1 MEDTYIGVDLGG
13 TKVLAAR
20 VNKMEILETEH
31 RYLPPDNGD
40 QNVVIGLIKEVI
52 SELIDPTV
60 KGIGVGIPS
69 LVDYEKGIISKI
81 QNIPS
86 WKNVHLTEI
95 LSQHFEIPAYIQN
108 DANCFALGEAYF
120 GLGQG
125 CDHFVGITLG
135 TGLGGGLVY
144 KSQLLADSS
153 NASGE
158 FGMLPYLDKTL
169 EDYCSGRFFMNQFG
183 IGGAEAADRAENGDA
198 EFIEAWQQYGAH
210 LGNALKIIISTIDPK
225 KIIIGG
231 SLALS
236 KDLFE
241 KSMIEVLHTF
251 PFQRSIDK
259 LKVEFS
265 KTNNMGVL
273 GAASLCYQNHTKSI
287 KYA

>member
-1 MEDTYIGVDLGG
+1 MEKTYIGVDLGG

-31 RYLPPDNGD
+31 RYLPADNGD

-52 SELIDPTV
+52 SDLIDPTV
-60 KGIGVGIPS
+60 QGIGVGIPS
-69 LVDYEKGIISKI
+69 LVDYENGIISKI

-95 LSQHFEIPAYIQN
+95 LTRHFKIPAYIQN

-120 GLGQG
+120 GMGQD
-125 CDHFVGITLG
+125 CDHFVGITIG

-144 KSQLLADSS
+144 KSQLLEDSS

-169 EDYCSGRFFMNQFG
+169 EDYCSGRFFKNQFG
-183 IGGAEAADRAENGDA
+183 IGGAEAAEKAHNGDP
-198 EFIEAWQQYGAH
+198 EFIEAWKQFGFH

-225 KIIIGG
+225 KIIMGG
-231 SLALS
+231 SVALS
-236 KDLFE
+236 RELFE
-241 KSMIEVLHTF
+241 KSMLQSLHSF
-251 PFQRSIDK
+251 PFRRSIDN

-273 GAASLCYQNHTKSI
+273 GAASLCYQNNANSDK
-287 KYA
+287 